1 MFRKLLG
8 RLSADPW
15 YPLSRVAQTISIRDV
30 DYIPKV
36 AQAGQCFEEDGLCY
50 QLMHN
55 GLKVL
60 QDSYYGKWGTDII
73 EGLQGH
79 HEPQQEKVFYEV
91 LKYIAPGAV
100 MIELGCYWAYYSMWF
115 AKEVVNARNCLIEPD
130 PIRMKMGK
138 AHFALNNLKGQF
150 HESYISNETDSH
162 FDTHATRIRLDDFFK
177 DNKLDRVAILHA
189 DIEGAEFAMLQTC
202 KNAMLNKDVDYFF
215 ISTHSLQLHSDCM
228 NFLKEYSYQIIAEHS
243 NEESCSGDG
252 LIVAKSSTVSNP
264 TTVSINKYR
273 SVFAV

>member
-79 HEPQQEKVFYEV
+79 HEPQQEKNFFLKV
-91 LKYIAPGAV
+91 LKKYFHPP
-100 MIELGCYWAYYSMWF
+100 
-115 AKEVVNARNCLIEPD
+115 VV
-130 PIRMKMGK
+130 
-138 AHFALNNLKGQF
+138 
-150 HESYISNETDSH
+150 
-162 FDTHATRIRLDDFFK
+162 FF
-177 DNKLDRVAILHA
+177 
-189 DIEGAEFAMLQTC
+189 
-202 KNAMLNKDVDYFF
+202 FF
-215 ISTHSLQLHSDCM
+215 
-228 NFLKEYSYQIIAEHS
+228 F
-243 NEESCSGDG
+243 
-252 LIVAKSSTVSNP
+252 
-264 TTVSINKYR
+264 
-273 SVFAV
+273 FFFFFF